1 VKEVKG
7 VKKVFV
13 RSGVRYDYALCTND
27 KFLKQLIS
35 EHTSGQL
42 KVAPEHC
49 SDNVLKYMGKPSFD
63 VYKRFSEKFYKL
75 SQNAGKEQYLVPY
88 LMSSHPGSRIED
100 AIELA
105 IYLKKNKINP
115 EQVQDFYPT
124 PGTASTCMF
133 YTEIDPFTEEAVYV
147 PKTYEEKKM
156 QRALLQFSKKENFE
170 IVKKALH
177 IAGREDLI
185 GSGEDCLI
193 WYRPLAKKGYEG
205 AKNSDSTEKKSQIE
219 KNVKSGRNANGR
231 SSGNGFSTDK
241 SGRNAN
247 GKSSGNGFSIDK
259 SGRNAR
265 KPKINK
271 SLNKPKRK

>member
-1 VKEVKG
+1 
-7 VKKVFV
+7 
-13 RSGVRYDYALCTND
+13 
-27 KFLKQLIS
+27 
-35 EHTSGQL
+35 
-42 KVAPEHC
+42 
-49 SDNVLKYMGKPSFD
+49 
-63 VYKRFSEKFYKL
+63 
-75 SQNAGKEQYLVPY
+75 
-88 LMSSHPGSRIED
+88 
-100 AIELA
+100 
-105 IYLKKNKINP
+105 
-115 EQVQDFYPT
+115 
-124 PGTASTCMF
+124 MF
-133 YTEIDPFTEEAVYV
+133 YTEIDPFTEEEVYV

-170 IVKKALH
+170 TVKKALH

-247 GKSSGNGFSIDK
+247 GRSSGNGFSTDKSGRNTSGKSSGNGFSSDK
-259 SGRNAR
+259 SRRNATGRSSGNGFSTDKSSRNTR